1 MKLLQSAKDYI
12 KGLGTETYT
21 REELTP
27 EQDMEEKYNRFS
39 PELRKMIEAMAYR
52 ESMNGKVR
60 VNPGDQKDGSHS
72 YGLLHMGQG
81 ALDQWAK
88 LSGEKLKA
96 KDLAGPESDAKQK
109 FIQASRIDRDMRV
122 NKRDLRGAT
131 RYIQNYGEPNY
142 ATSSMNNYE
151 AFLKR
156 KQEQNPLTQLIP
168 NPNAVS
174 QVQ

>member
-12 KGLGTETYT
+12 KKLGTETYT
-21 REELTP
+21 REEPT
-27 EQDMEEKYNRFS
+27 EEEMMAEKYNQFS
-39 PELRKMIEAMAYR
+39 PELRKMIDAMAYR
-52 ESMNGKVR
+52 ESINGQVR
-60 VNPGDQKDGSHS
+60 INPGDQKDKSHS

-81 ALDQWAK
+81 AVDAWNK
-88 LSGEKLKA
+88 LSGENLKA

-109 FIQASRIDRDMRV
+109 FIQAFRIDRDMRV

-131 RYIQNYGEPNY
+131 RYVQNYGEPNY

-156 KQEQNPLTQLIP
+156 KQEQNPLSQLIP

-174 QVQ
+174 IVQ